1 MGCGCSENRT
11 WPGRHHFTRLHRP
24 PPPGRHHFTCDLG
37 DFTTVLFHV
46 IETGPSSLSIQF
58 LYMHRPC
65 SNLSIYLS
73 FYNGEETGGFATC
86 AGQGSPSGAVSW
98 RFRCRRRSCNVL
110 CVCVQPFSSLFLTS
124 QKIQA
129 KNHEKVLFSCFISW
143 RHYMTPFFARLP
155 NLTFLHFQ

>member
-1 MGCGCSENRT
+1 MHTNRISDT
-11 WPGRHHFTRLHRP
+11 NCTQCKFHSRHKSHMKMRFA
-24 PPPGRHHFTCDLG
+24 FN
-37 DFTTVLFHV
+37 TVLFHV

-86 AGQGSPSGAVSW
+86 AGQGSPSGAISW

-143 RHYMTPFFARLP
+143 
-155 NLTFLHFQ
+155 